1 MTCHRNS
8 PILIKRLT
16 MNFDIDT
23 LKHHQLVEDG
33 KLEGCYV
40 HQPAQGSQQDD
51 KAVLAERQALENMGY
66 TVIQVKAKGGTT
78 TFAEAMQKL
87 AKKTGHQTKE

>member
-1 MTCHRNS
+1 
-8 PILIKRLT
+8 
-16 MNFDIDT
+16 MNFDIQA

-33 KLEGCYV
+33 QLEGCYI

-51 KAVLAERQALENMGY
+51 QAVLAERQALEKMGY
-66 TVIQVKAKGGTT
+66 KVVQVKAKGGTT

-87 AKKTGHQTKE
+87 AKETGHQSSN

>member
-1 MTCHRNS
+1 
-8 PILIKRLT
+8 
-16 MNFDIDT
+16 MNFDINA

-33 KLEGCYV
+33 QLEGCYL

-51 KAVLAERQALENMGY
+51 DAVLVERQALEKLGY
-66 TVIQVKAKGGTT
+66 KVVQVQAKGGAT
-78 TFAEAMQKL
+78 TFAEAMQKF